1 MANCLFAYP
10 DRTLAATLSGGSWS
24 AGLPLA
30 NLKDRLTTKVARSSN
45 ALAASTQ
52 FDLDLGAQR
61 NLRLF
66 ALLGSNLSAAAT
78 VRWRLYTDSGY
89 AQLVHDTGALP
100 VSWAALDAETLSGWR
115 PDFWHVLPS
124 TLTARYLRVSI
135 VDTANPAGYI
145 EVGRALVMPA
155 WQPAVNIAYGNPL
168 HYDHSA
174 TVIER
179 ALGGP
184 RYAGRRRPL
193 RRQHLELPNLTS
205 SEGHQAILEMQRT
218 LGRDG
223 ELFFVHDSAVTDF
236 YQSQR
241 SFLATM
247 DEIDPL
253 EQPYF
258 ANYAS
263 SLTLLETT

>member
-1 MANCLFAYP
+1 MTNCLFAYP
-10 DRTLAATLSGGSWS
+10 DRTLAATLTGGSWS
-24 AGLPLA
+24 ATLTLA
-30 NLKDRLTTKVARSSN
+30 NLKDRLTTKVARSTN
-45 ALAASTQ
+45 ALAASTTVSA
-52 FDLDLGAQR
+52 DLGSLR
-61 NLRLF
+61 NLRLL

-78 VRWRLYTDSGY
+78 ARWQLYTDSGY
-89 AQLVHDTGALP
+89 TQLVHDTGALP
-100 VSWAALDAETLSGWR
+100 VPWAALDAEVLTNWR
-115 PDFWHVLPS
+115 PDFYHVLPS
-124 TLTARYLRVSI
+124 TQSGRYLRVEI
-135 VDTANPAGYI
+135 IDTANPAGYVEI
-145 EVGRALVMPA
+145 GRALAMPA
-155 WQPAVNIAYGNPL
+155 WQPTINLAYGNPL

-174 TVIER
+174 TVVER

-193 RRQHLELPNLTS
+193 RSQTVQLDALS
-205 SEGHQAILEMQRT
+205 SAEAHQAILEMQRT

-223 ELFFVHDSAVTDF
+223 ELFFVHDPDASDF
-236 YQSQR
+236 YLRQR

-247 DEIDPL
+247 DEANPL